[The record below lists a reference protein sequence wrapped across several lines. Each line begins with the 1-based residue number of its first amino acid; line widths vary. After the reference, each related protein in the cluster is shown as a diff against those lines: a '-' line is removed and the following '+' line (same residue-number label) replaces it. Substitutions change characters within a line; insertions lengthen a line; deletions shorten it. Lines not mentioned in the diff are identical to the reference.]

1 MYDGL
6 YTFAVRLLNIGMAA
20 GLTVLT
26 ARMLGPSG
34 RGTYALPGVEAALVA
49 SAFGGLSSATSY
61 FFLNRNASRQALW
74 PVFGCTALL
83 TAIAAGALFLIT
95 HFTGQQWAAP
105 PAAAVLPSLA
115 LLNVATG
122 YAIGVKRVRFTT
134 TLTALQTFLTIAAI
148 GLSFVF
154 FAKTPDIAI
163 AAWIG
168 ATGLAALIA
177 TVVVLAD
184 SRTRLTGTDRVSFLE
199 YLRFCARVSAVY
211 VVSLLNYRVDLYIVA
226 LFLPAAALGMY
237 GIAVSAAESLLVPT
251 QVAAL
256 VTSPHL
262 GGLDLRNAALL
273 TARCVRNN
281 LLVALAV
288 CVPLFIFA
296 GPLIG
301 AVYGRRFLPLV
312 PAFDV
317 LLIGVLALSLSS
329 PISSYFTLKLGRPQ
343 VAFWL
348 ASLSAVICI
357 GTTLAV
363 IHRYGMVGAAL
374 GSTAGYVAGQALAL
388 LYFGRVSGLGW
399 REMLVPT
406 GEDFSLYASFAGR
419 LLRDGRRLLRPV
431 H

>member
-61 FFLNRNASRQALW
+61 FLLNRNAARQVLL
-74 PVFGCTALL
+74 PVFGCAALL
-83 TAIAAGALFLIT
+83 AVIAAGLLFIIT
-95 HFTGQQWAAP
+95 GLTGQQWAAP
-105 PAAAVLPSLA
+105 AAAAVLPSLA
-115 LLNVATG
+115 VLNVATG

-154 FAKTPDIAI
+154 FAKTPRVAI
-163 AAWIG
+163 GAWIG
-168 ATGLAALIA
+168 ATALAALVA
-177 TVVVLAD
+177 LAAVVID
-184 SRTRLTGTDRVSFLE
+184 SRKRLNGGERVSFAE
-199 YLRFCARVSAVY
+199 YIRFCARVSAVY

-256 VTSPHL
+256 VTSPHI
-262 GGLDLRNAALL
+262 GGLDLRGAALL

-281 LLVALAV
+281 LIVALSV

-301 AVYGRRFLPLV
+301 AIYGSRFLPLV

-317 LLIGVLALSLSS
+317 LLVGVLALSLSS
-329 PISSYFTLKLGRPQ
+329 PVSSYFTLKLGRPQ

-357 GTTLAV
+357 GITLLV

-374 GSTAGYVAGQALAL
+374 GSTAGYVAGQAAAL
-388 LYFGRVSGLGW
+388 VYFGRVSGLGW

-406 GEDFSLYASFAGR
+406 GEDFSLYGAFAGR